1 MKKTIILLISLILL
15 FTGCSMDS
23 APSNGEIH
31 VTINGSNSRS
41 ITEGVVPSTDIA
53 KITINLQSNGYNN
66 GNYINESE
74 EIKYSGTTITKSFS
88 VPAGS
93 YGILVKSYDSF
104 DREIDTRMNYNVSV
118 TPGEKTECSFSF
130 ANESA
135 GISKNQIQ
143 ISVQTLDHTTD
154 TLRIKLSRINST
166 EYTDSPILTRDI
178 ITNSG
183 SFTEYINSVGEYH
196 NSLDNGYYS
205 VSFFCFDENDNTK
218 EVFLGSMPVRVLDGI
233 SYINAVWIN
242 NHFMFTPAIT
252 SCSTSDASHN
262 DPFAVQL
269 GIMGSKIE
277 SCELMCY
284 NDSSWQSQGIM
295 KVSELTSYGEQ
306 TVSLQKLTLKAD
318 PQNPYYMALKYTI
331 EGDKDE
337 YVYLLGN
344 ITVSDTKVVT
354 IQGPDKIA
362 KQVKIENFYNSST
375 HWYRCQGIN
384 DEYYDVKWFIKQQGS
399 DDFVEVY
406 SSNNNALFIRSN
418 TYKDDFSIKA
428 ELFFKGTDVLAKET
442 LVKEVKVASDYI
454 DQQST
459 HLYKYNGVPRLENF
473 SAVPVKVY
481 FKNAAGTTIETDTVA
496 SGNIRDY
503 FNFNG
508 YAGTWLSYDIY
519 PIINGQES
527 HSEEH
532 KGEYDNDQFYVDN
545 TTGSSISISI
555 SEPINGTYFEG
566 NNYPAI
572 TANVPSG
579 YYTSVYVNGKE
590 NTYYENGAFIC
601 KNGIT
606 NGINNISVEY
616 GIREEQSSFSRSEHF
631 MVLYYEK
638 GIPSIEVDQ
647 VYQAYV
653 LGDNNAPNDLQ
664 LGYKTLMLKQGDTE
678 EQNTYYLFDITYS
691 MPNNAPSL
699 SLGVGNYTIEKDTI
713 TLGSVVSMSMENGM
727 KPSPAGDINGTL
739 GIDDDG
745 NSIITIGY
753 DKYVLLNS
761 QIDVP
766 KGAESFEGAWQLKS
780 IVPDNEVLN
789 GVLGM
794 FTQDMLPGIDNMISF
809 DDSEGIAVNL
819 MMEIEG
825 NKLRGFASVDA
836 DLSILDGTVSL
847 AESFVPFVNL
857 LATIEINDGIPE
869 VSGLTAPLKLT
880 TTTDGSVLV
889 AYAYLMDGMIVPV
902 PFSRT
907 EEYGAIKMN
916 GKTDGIEM
924 TGGRKELAD
933 FAEKA
938 ITAYPAL
945 EDMIAPMFSAPLG
958 DENPIEMM
966 GIWKSTSTDFEW
978 ANESDWCIFKNMMN
992 IWSSADQKFY
1002 HISSYNNNGEIV
1014 YSISA
1019 KDYQWGN
1026 LNFSDI
1032 TQNNDGTVS
1041 FRITICREGLPY
1053 ESGTITLTKVNTSL
1067 MDFLLRFEIFFGKWE
1082 DVGLKFASD
1091 GKLLYMDE
1099 KGDEVVVGNWCFGE
1113 KGDTIRVTIKPWL
1126 LNGMWDEPKDIDI
1139 SFGAELSYKDGEILI
1154 LEFIENNVV
1163 TPFGIKLNIQ

>member
-1 MKKTIILLISLILL
+1 MKKVVILLISLILL
-15 FTGCSMDS
+15 FTGCSMDN
-23 APSNGEIH
+23 APTTGEIH
-31 VTINGSNSRS
+31 VTINGGTSRS
-41 ITEGVVPSTDIA
+41 ITEGVTPSADIA
-53 KITINLQSNGYNN
+53 KITIELNSNNSVGDN
-66 GNYINESE
+66 GIHKRVDIDYFGSSVTESFTVPSGMYSIL
-74 EIKYSGTTITKSFS
+74 IKI
-88 VPAGS
+88 
-93 YGILVKSYDSF
+93 YDSLG
-104 DREIDTRMNYNVSV
+104 REVATRMDYSVSV
-118 TPGEKTECSFSF
+118 TPGKTTKCSFSF

-143 ISVQTLDHTTD
+143 ISVQTLNHTTD

-178 ITNSG
+178 PTNSG
-183 SFTEYINSVGEYH
+183 SFTEYINDVGEDH
-196 NSLDNGYYS
+196 KSLDNGYYS
-205 VSFFCFDENDNTK
+205 VSFFCFNENDNTK
-218 EVFLGSMPVRVLDGI
+218 EDFLGSMPVRVLDGI
-233 SYINAVWIN
+233 SYINAVWIGN
-242 NHFMFTPAIT
+242 QLLFTPAIT
-252 SCSTSDASHN
+252 SCSISDASYN
-262 DPFAVQL
+262 DPFSVRL
-269 GIMGSKIE
+269 RIMGSKIE
-277 SCELMCY
+277 SCELMYY
-284 NDSSWQSQGIM
+284 NDSSWQSKGEM
-295 KVSELTSYGEQ
+295 NVSPLTSSGEQ

-331 EGDKDE
+331 EGDTDE
-337 YVYLLGN
+337 YLYLLGDK
-344 ITVSDTKVVT
+344 TVSDTKVVT
-354 IQGPDKIA
+354 IVGPDKIA
-362 KQVKIENFYNSST
+362 KQVKIDNNYSNFSHNYT
-375 HWYRCQGIN
+375 CQGIN
-384 DEYYDVKWFIKQQGS
+384 DEFYDVKWFVKQES
-399 DDFVEVY
+399 DDDFVEVY
-406 SSNNNALFIRSN
+406 STFNNSLNIRPNSYN
-418 TYKDDFSIKA
+418 KGFSIKA
-428 ELFFKGTDVLAKET
+428 KLFFKGTDELAKESQ
-442 LVKEVKVASDYI
+442 VKKVIIDANYI
-454 DQQST
+454 DRQST
-459 HLYKYNGVPRLENF
+459 HVYTYNGVPRLENF

-481 FKNAAGTTIETDTVA
+481 FKDANDNLISDYTID
-496 SGNIRDY
+496 SGSIKEFSFYNY
-503 FNFNG
+503 VG
-508 YAGTWLSYDIY
+508 QSLYYDIN
-519 PIINGQES
+519 PIINGNES
-527 HSEEH
+527 YGEEH
-532 KGEYDNDQFYVDN
+532 KGQNIKGQLYIDN
-545 TTGSSISISI
+545 TPDSSITISI
-555 SEPINGTYFEG
+555 SEPLNGTYFEG

-579 YYTSVYVNGKE
+579 YYTSVYVNGQK

-1041 FRITICREGLPY
+1041 FKITICREGLPY

-1113 KGDTIRVTIKPWL
+1113 KGDTIRITIKPWL
-1126 LNGMWDEPKDIDI
+1126 LNGMWEEPEGINI